1 MIDWLQSILDDSGD
15 DSIDPKI
22 KRVMLQLIDQSESIF
37 SMASQRAV
45 MEFPN
50 RIGPSVAEFQEKM
63 QDLFRGVLIKVF
75 ISIAWSDRHWSS
87 AEKQAA
93 QIILKRAWGVE
104 LCSDNLKQSLLH
116 VAAKADTLQW
126 TELLRPFTD
135 IPELRDELPTLAS
148 VIVRLAN
155 ALAKIDREVSADEL
169 VQLEELKK
177 TLRQIISVAGSEGQ
191 SDSQSRSSS
200 AVQQSQ
206 ALKLDEP
213 MIELIHATTA
223 DSNPAT
229 ASAQQDRNSSS
240 SGSSSSAGEAKNA
253 KAPELTPQQRQQM
266 LEEGTRELEALI
278 GLDSIKEDVKQLISF
293 LKMQSARQQMNLPA
307 TPITLHT
314 LFTGNPGTGKTTVA
328 RIIGKML
335 SGLGILHQGHT
346 VEADRSAL
354 VAQYAGQTGPKTHAC
369 VDKALGG
376 VLFIDEA
383 YSLVAENSD
392 DAYGTEAVQVLLKRM
407 EDDRNQL
414 VVVLA
419 GYPEPMSQLVRSNPG
434 LSSRFQRNFL
444 FPDYTVDEML
454 KIFLGLC
461 KKNQYKLTKET
472 AQKLHDKLSEIVEKK
487 DEHFGNGRTVR
498 NLFENALQRMASRVV
513 DSPKLTE
520 DLLTVL
526 QPSDIEF
533 A

>member
-22 KRVMLQLIDQSESIF
+22 KRVMLQLIDQCESIF

-45 MEFPN
+45 TEFPN
-50 RIGPSVAEFQEKM
+50 RIGPNVAEFREKM

-75 ISIAWSDRHWSS
+75 ISIAWSDRYWSS

-93 QIILKRAWGVE
+93 QIILKRAWDVE

-126 TELLRPFTD
+126 AELLRPFTD

-148 VIVRLAN
+148 VILRLAN

-169 VQLEELKK
+169 IQLEELKK
-177 TLRQIISVAGSEGQ
+177 TLRQIISADRGVLNESGSQ
-191 SDSQSRSSS
+191 AMTSS
-200 AVQQSQ
+200 AVQQSES
-206 ALKLDEP
+206 LKLDEP
-213 MIELIHATTA
+213 MIELIHSTTA
-223 DSNPAT
+223 ESSNAAKSKLRDGSNP
-229 ASAQQDRNSSS
+229 DSSTD
-240 SGSSSSAGEAKNA
+240 GPKGAKS
-253 KAPELTPQQRQQM
+253 PELTPQQRQQM
-266 LEEGTRELEALI
+266 LEEGTRELDALI

-293 LKMQSARQQMNLPA
+293 LKMQAARQQMNLPA

-407 EDDRNQL
+407 EDDRSQL

-461 KKNQYKLTKET
+461 KKNQYKLTKDT
-472 AQKLHDKLSEIVEKK
+472 AQKLHDKLSEIVAKK

-513 DSPKLTE
+513 DSSKLTE

>member
-15 DSIDPKI
+15 GSIDPKI

-37 SMASQRAV
+37 STASQRAA

-50 RIGPSVAEFQEKM
+50 RIGPNVAEFQEKM

-148 VIVRLAN
+148 VIVRLAS
-155 ALAKIDREVSADEL
+155 ALAKIDREVSAHEL

-177 TLRQIISVAGSEGQ
+177 TLRQIISVDGSQGQ
-191 SDSQSRSSS
+191 PDSQSRNSS

-223 DSNPAT
+223 DSNNST
-229 ASAQQDRNSSS
+229 TSAQRDRSNSSS
-240 SGSSSSAGEAKNA
+240 SSHAGEAKNA
-253 KAPELTPQQRQQM
+253 KSSELTPQQRQQM

-293 LKMQSARQQMNLPA
+293 LKMQAARQQMDLPA

-461 KKNQYKLTKET
+461 KKNQYKLTKDT
-472 AQKLHDKLSEIVEKK
+472 AQKLHDKLSEVVAKK